1 MDKTKREYLSTER
14 SPVIDPELRD
24 LLPPITNEERGAL
37 AADILKNG
45 CYSPI
50 ICMEDMT
57 LLDGHHRYDVCT
69 EHGIPYRMVILGFED
84 KLAAKEW
91 MVNTQKGRR
100 TLTKYQLGQ
109 IALKLKP
116 EIEARARAKESKRK
130 TTFPKSEKSF
140 LPSVNTTK
148 ELADS
153 VGISRDTMNKILQID
168 AHAPAPIKESLENN
182 GMSINQAYNAVKNL
196 EAVPEEERGA
206 QATRMVMERDFQR
219 YSKRIDSEGAI
230 AQSYIDGIGKP
241 YHMKVSEENVRIW
254 MEYAHIR
261 VGDLVLELDAID
273 GALDNLSLLK
283 EIIRGISKPKLAGG
297 QENEVR

>member
-100 TLTKYQLGQ
+100 NLTKYQLGQ

>member
-100 TLTKYQLGQ
+100 NLTKYQLGQ

-168 AHAPAPIKESLENN
+168 AHAPAPIKEALENN

>member
-100 TLTKYQLGQ
+100 NLTKYQLGQ

-140 LPSVNTTK
+140 SPSVNTTK

-168 AHAPAPIKESLENN
+168 AHAPAPIKEALENN

-273 GALDNLSLLK
+273 GALENLSLLK

>member
-100 TLTKYQLGQ
+100 NLTKYQLGQ

-168 AHAPAPIKESLENN
+168 AHAPAPIKEALENN

-273 GALDNLSLLK
+273 GALENLSLLK

>member
-100 TLTKYQLGQ
+100 NLTKYQLGQ

-168 AHAPAPIKESLENN
+168 AHAPAHIKEALENN

-273 GALDNLSLLK
+273 GALENLSLLK

>member
-100 TLTKYQLGQ
+100 NLTKYQLGQ

-168 AHAPAPIKESLENN
+168 AHAPAPIKEALGNN

>member
-91 MVNTQKGRR
+91 MVKTHKGRR
-100 TLTKYQLGQ
+100 NLTKYQLGQ

-168 AHAPAPIKESLENN
+168 AHAPAPIKEALENN

>member
-24 LLPPITNEERGAL
+24 LLPPITNEERGTL

-100 TLTKYQLGQ
+100 NLTKYQLGQ

-168 AHAPAPIKESLENN
+168 AHAPAPIKEALENN

-206 QATRMVMERDFQR
+206 QAARMVMERDFQR
-219 YSKRIDSEGAI
+219 YSRHIDSEGAI

>member
-84 KLAAKEW
+84 MLAAKEW

-100 TLTKYQLGQ
+100 NLTKYQLGQ

-168 AHAPAPIKESLENN
+168 AHAPALIKEALENN

>member
-100 TLTKYQLGQ
+100 NLTKYQLGQ

-168 AHAPAPIKESLENN
+168 AHAPAPIKEALENN

-273 GALDNLSLLK
+273 GEPENLSLLK

>member
-69 EHGIPYRMVILGFED
+69 EHSIPYRMVILGFED

-100 TLTKYQLGQ
+100 NLTKYQLGQ
-109 IALKLKP
+109 IALKLKS

-168 AHAPAPIKESLENN
+168 AHAPAPIKEALENN

-283 EIIRGISKPKLAGG
+283 EIISGISKPKLAGG